1 MKKGML
7 GKALAAAMA
16 LVFLCTSCSMFNREE
31 GTLFDSEVSSTQ
43 NSSSSDS
50 KSSES
55 SQTES
60 KTEYESQAESSDQS
74 SSDKEN
80 SNNSNNGNG
89 SSSSDKTSKPTPKP
103 TPKSTPKPVETV
115 RVTIPEGYTVAQIA
129 KTLEYLTQK
138 VESSFVIDTL
148 TYLQKGGRCSSVTA
162 LGASLLRLKP
172 CIEVREGKM
181 VVGKKFRGSFEK
193 VCAAYVRDR
202 LEGRTDI
209 DTSRL
214 FITHTCRDFAPVELV
229 RRQVLRYGDFREI
242 LITKAGCT
250 VSSHCGPNTLGILF
264 LRQ

>member
-1 MKKGML
+1 ML

-129 KTLEYLTQK
+129 KTLEKNGVCSAKEFVAVSQSYTPK
-138 VESSFVIDTL
+138 SFTVPSDTP
-148 TYLQKGGRCSSVTA
+148 A
-162 LGASLLRLKP
+162 N
-172 CIEVREGKM
+172 
-181 VVGKKFRGSFEK
+181 RG
-193 VCAAYVRDR
+193 
-202 LEGRTDI
+202 T
-209 DTSRL
+209 
-214 FITHTCRDFAPVELV
+214 
-229 RRQVLRYGDFREI
+229 
-242 LITKAGCT
+242 
-250 VSSHCGPNTLGILF
+250 N
-264 LRQ
+264 